1 MNNLLVDY
9 AISLTHL
16 YGLVHKDKVAE
27 IYNMQNE
34 EQVDVEEVSAMLKH
48 PPEEFKRNF
57 VENFDDYFV
66 AESIMDNAEFEE
78 QLRQRRGKPFYI
90 PEQEELL
97 KYKDELYFE
106 ESKEYQ
112 AMMDYMADHF
122 FDGDE
127 FKAQMLCEDLQ
138 GLCQFGF
145 KVQKVLD
152 VFNNRGVGFESKEQ
166 LNEVMQLVMNLANST
181 RIWENNG
188 HTPSEIFEK
197 YEKPLLR
204 PLPKEPFDFKGSSA
218 SGLADDQKSSR
229 SNVVS
234 FPSGRKIGRNDPC
247 PCGSGKK
254 YKNCCL

>member
-9 AISLTHL
+9 TISLTHL

-27 IYNMQNE
+27 VYNMQNE
-34 EQVDVEEVSAMLKH
+34 EQVDVEEINDMIKN
-48 PPEEFKRNF
+48 PPEEFKKNF
-57 VENFDDYFV
+57 VQSFNDYFV
-66 AESIMDNAEFEE
+66 AESILENAEFEE

-106 ESKEYQ
+106 ESKEYR
-112 AMMDYMADHF
+112 AMIGYMAKNF

-127 FKAQMLCEDLQ
+127 YMAQMLCEDVQ
-138 GLCQFGF
+138 GVCQFGF
-145 KVQKVLD
+145 TVQSALD

-166 LNEVMQLVMNLANST
+166 VNEVMQLVMNLANST

-188 HTPSEIFEK
+188 HTPAEIFEK
-197 YEKPLLR
+197 YEKPHLR
-204 PLPKEPFDFKGSSA
+204 PLPKEPFDFKGNGG
-218 SGLADDQKSSR
+218 SGLADDQKNSR
-229 SNVVS
+229 SNVLS
-234 FPSGRKIGRNDPC
+234 FPSGSKIGRNDSC

-254 YKNCCL
+254 YKKCCL